1 MVLRVNPEQQ
11 TFLVSHQPIAR
22 YMPAM
27 TMPFHV
33 KHLAEIAKIT
43 PGARV
48 QFDLVVTRRASF
60 ARNLRASPVT
70 AEGLVE
76 DDGEKIPLPP
86 RPETLAPAAPVPD
99 FALTDESGRPIHLSG
114 LHGKIIAI
122 NFIYTRCP
130 LPDVCPRL
138 SANFARVQK
147 RFQPR
152 LGKDLV
158 LLSITIDPDY
168 DTPEVLTK
176 YAKIWKADP
185 AGWHFL
191 TGDAREIA
199 RVAGQ
204 FGMIYWPEEGLLT
217 HTSQTAIVARDGRLA
232 AIVEGSNYAVN
243 QLGDLI
249 ASQLEAQ

>member
-1 MVLRVNPEQQ
+1 MVLRVNPEHQ
-11 TFLVSHQPIAR
+11 TLLVSHQPIAR

-33 KHLAEIAKIT
+33 KHLAEIAKVT

-48 QFDLVVTRRASF
+48 QFDLIVTRNASF
-60 ARNLRASPVT
+60 ARNLRASPAT

-76 DDGEKIPLPP
+76 DDGEKILLPSP
-86 RPETLAPAAPVPD
+86 PEKLIVGAPVPD
-99 FALTDESGRPIHLSG
+99 FALTDESGRLIHLSG
-114 LHGKIIAI
+114 FHGRIIAI

-147 RFQPR
+147 RFEPR
-152 LGKDLV
+152 MGKDVV
-158 LLSITIDPDY
+158 LLSVTIDPDY
-168 DTPEVLTK
+168 DTPEVLAK
-176 YAKIWKADP
+176 YAKIWKAAP

-199 RVAGQ
+199 RVAGH
-204 FGMIYWPEEGLLT
+204 FGMIYWPEEGLLS
-217 HTSQTAIVARDGRLA
+217 HTSQTGIVARDGRLA
-232 AIVEGSNYAVN
+232 AIVEGSSYAVN